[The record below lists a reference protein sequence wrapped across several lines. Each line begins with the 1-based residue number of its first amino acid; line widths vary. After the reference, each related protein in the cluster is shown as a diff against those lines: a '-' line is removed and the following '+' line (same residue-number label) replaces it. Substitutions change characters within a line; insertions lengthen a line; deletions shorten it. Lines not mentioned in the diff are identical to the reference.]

1 MRRRLMKWML
11 TFLLLGGAGHAAL
24 VLSLARYFT
33 RPPRYKVDRTP
44 ADVGLKYEDIVVKS
58 ADSLELK
65 GWYLP
70 GTGPAGIVLCHGF
83 PANRECLLAFLP
95 WLHRAG
101 FHVVTFDFRALGES
115 PGDVCTFGLQEKRDV
130 EAAATLLAREPG
142 VDAHRIGAMGLS
154 MGGATVLLA
163 AAETPSI
170 RAVVTDSA
178 FARLDEMVVER
189 FRLVPAFYR
198 GTLSSSVRFC
208 AERWA
213 GYDSRDVV
221 PVDAIPHIAPRPIL
235 LIHGPKDHLVP
246 IRHARMLRAAAGAP
260 TELWEVP
267 GAGHVRCYATA
278 PEEYERRVVQFFRQ
292 ALCAGG
298 ERKE

>member
-1 MRRRLMKWML
+1 MKWML
-11 TFLLLGGAGHAAL
+11 MLLMLGGAGHAAL
-24 VLSLARYFT
+24 VVGLARYFIH
-33 RPPRYKVDRTP
+33 PPRGRIGRTP
-44 ADVGLKYEDIVVKS
+44 ADIGLAFREITVAS
-58 ADSLELK
+58 ADGFELK
-65 GWYLP
+65 GWYVP

-83 PANRECLLAFLP
+83 AANRTDLLVYLP

-101 FHVVTFDFRALGES
+101 FHVLTFDFRAAGES
-115 PGDVCTFGLQEKRDV
+115 RGDVCTFGLYEKRDV
-130 EAAATLLAREPG
+130 EDAARLLVQQPG

-178 FARLDEMVVER
+178 FARLDEMVAER

-221 PVDAIPHIAPRPIL
+221 PVEAIRHIAPRPVF
-235 LIHGPKDHLVP
+235 LIHGPEDHLVP
-246 IRHARMLRAAAGAP
+246 VRHARMLREAAGGP
-260 TELWEVP
+260 VELWEVP
-267 GAGHVRCYATA
+267 GAGHVGCHATA
-278 PEEYERRVVQFFRQ
+278 PEEYERRVVGFFRG
-292 ALCAGG
+292 ALCAGP
-298 ERKE
+298 E

>member
-1 MRRRLMKWML
+1 MRRPVKWML
-11 TFLLLGGAGHAAL
+11 TLAIAGGVGHAAL

-33 RPPRYKVDRTP
+33 RPPRYRVGRSP
-44 ADVGLKYEDIVVKS
+44 ADVGLAYRDITVKS
-58 ADSLELK
+58 ADGLELK

-83 PANRECLLAFLP
+83 PANRECLVPFLP

-101 FHVVTFDFRALGES
+101 FHVLTFDFRALGES
-115 PGDVCTFGLQEKRDV
+115 PGDLCTFGLREKQDV
-130 EAAATLLAREPG
+130 EASVKLLTQQPG
-142 VDAHRIGAMGLS
+142 VDPDRIGAMGLS

-163 AAETPSI
+163 AAETPTI

-178 FARLDEMVVER
+178 FARLDEMVMER
-189 FRLVPAFYR
+189 FRPVPAFYR

-213 GYDSRDVV
+213 GYRSADVV

-246 IRHARMLRAAAGAP
+246 IRHARLLQEAAGKP
-260 TELWEVP
+260 VELWEVA

-278 PEEYERRVVQFFRQ
+278 TEEYERRVVRFFRA
-292 ALCAGG
+292 ALCGD
-298 ERKE
+298 